1 MNTNFQSPN
10 LQKEIIRKKNNFFQC
25 SPINLLIILYQLTK
39 FAAHSCY
46 SFRNIM
52 ITNFQSPNLQR
63 EIIQKKNT
71 FSFKFSQ
78 IDLFIFLYQ
87 QTNFEAPI
95 CYSFRDIMKSKS
107 AKGDNSK
114 KIK

>member
-1 MNTNFQSPN
+1 
-10 LQKEIIRKKNNFFQC
+10 
-25 SPINLLIILYQLTK
+25 
-39 FAAHSCY
+39 
-46 SFRNIM
+46 M

-63 EIIQKKNT
+63 EIIQKKKKKKT

-78 IDLFIFLYQ
+78 IDLLIFLYQ

-114 KIK
+114 KLK

>member
-1 MNTNFQSPN
+1 
-10 LQKEIIRKKNNFFQC
+10 
-25 SPINLLIILYQLTK
+25 
-39 FAAHSCY
+39 
-46 SFRNIM
+46 M

-63 EIIQKKNT
+63 EIIQKKKIT

-78 IDLFIFLYQ
+78 IDLLIFLYQ

-95 CYSFRDIMKSKS
+95 CYSFRDIMESKS

-114 KIK
+114 KII

>member
-1 MNTNFQSPN
+1 
-10 LQKEIIRKKNNFFQC
+10 
-25 SPINLLIILYQLTK
+25 
-39 FAAHSCY
+39 
-46 SFRNIM
+46 M

-63 EIIQKKNT
+63 EIIQKKINKIT
-71 FSFKFSQ
+71 FSLKFSQ
-78 IDLFIFLYQ
+78 IDLLIFLYQ

-107 AKGDNSK
+107 AKGDNLK

>member
-1 MNTNFQSPN
+1 
-10 LQKEIIRKKNNFFQC
+10 
-25 SPINLLIILYQLTK
+25 
-39 FAAHSCY
+39 
-46 SFRNIM
+46 M

-63 EIIQKKNT
+63 EIIQKKKKIT

-78 IDLFIFLYQ
+78 IDLLIFLYQ